1 MKSNLLELFGTHIFS
16 DEVMKERVPLE
27 EYNAFHDA
35 SAPFGMIP
43 FLISSLFF
51 TL

>member
-27 EYNAFHDA
+27 ELEQLYEQWE
-35 SAPFGMIP
+35 
-43 FLISSLFF
+43 SLAE
-51 TL
+51 